1 MSKMLSEKR
10 NDLSRNPLLI
20 AAARNLVARRQTEEA
35 RHPVM
40 LAERV
45 GLTPD
50 AWQADLLKSEARQ
63 MILLCSRQA
72 GKSTVS
78 SLLAL
83 HAALYHPLALILL
96 LSPSLRQSQELFR
109 KVKDAYSALAASAVT
124 AREES
129 SLRMEFS
136 NGARIVALP
145 GKEETIRGFSGVAL
159 LIVDEASRVSDALYQ
174 AVRPML
180 AVSGGRIVLLS
191 TPFGKRGFFH
201 QEWTEGGALWH
212 RTKVT
217 AHDCPR
223 IPPDWL
229 EQERKQIGEWWYRQ
243 EYEVAFVETVDQVF
257 RYDDIMR
264 ALDADVQPLFGG
276 HS

>member
-1 MSKMLSEKR
+1 MLSEKR

-136 NGARIVALP
+136 NGSRIVALP
-145 GKEETIRGFSGVAL
+145 GSKEATVRGFSGVSL
-159 LIVDEASRVSDALYQ
+159 LVVDEAARVSDELYQ
-174 AVRPML
+174 AIRPML
-180 AVSGGRIVLLS
+180 AVSGGRIIALS
-191 TPFGKRGFFH
+191 TPFARRGWFH
-201 QEWTEGGALWH
+201 HEWTEGGADWH

-223 IPPDWL
+223 ISREWL

-264 ALDADVQPLFGG
+264 ALDADVEPLFGS

>member
-1 MSKMLSEKR
+1 
-10 NDLSRNPLLI
+10 LLI

-50 AWQADLLKSEARQ
+50 RWQADLLKSEARQ

-83 HAALYHPLALILL
+83 HAALYQPMALILL

-109 KVKDAYSALAASAVT
+109 KVKDSYNMLAASAVT

-145 GKEETIRGFSGVAL
+145 GKEEATIRGFSGVSL
-159 LIVDEASRVSDALYQ
+159 LIVDEAARVSDALYQ

-180 AVSGGRIVLLS
+180 AVSGGRILALS
-191 TPFGKRGFFH
+191 TPFGRRGWFH
-201 QEWTEGGALWH
+201 HEWTEGGALWH

-223 IPPDWL
+223 ISREWL
-229 EQERKQIGEWWYRQ
+229 ARERKQIGEWWYRQ
-243 EYEVAFVETVDQVF
+243 EYEVAFVESVDSVF
-257 RYDDIMR
+257 AYDIIMR
-264 ALDADVQPLFGG
+264 ALDADVEPLFGS